1 MHFRFQVYAQTHYLR
16 LAALFLVPSFG
27 VRTSDARASVA
38 QGMPKIIWLVIPARK
53 PKNCDE
59 KSSSAAV
66 WIETLVLTPNRRLR
80 SSPYD
85 TSAMTRT
92 VTSPMRSM
100 VALAM
105 LVTALWSMV
114 PGMSYTAPA
123 RGGLNRKQ
131 MHGNIHNKDKLPGVI
146 EIPLDEEE
154 PELDAKPEMPEKRVP
169 YSMHIVSQ
177 LPQHKHLHEE
187 SNARKFIEDK
197 VVGAFE
203 NFEGFIRHVEVHL
216 QVARKQ
222 TDACC
227 CCTISGEVVSIDV
240 YTYNSMCVH
249 VYIYIIHL
257 FSHMSITYTCFQK
270 RNLQRMKNVH
280 THMYICMCIRICTCM
295 YIYIYICVCACM

>member
-1 MHFRFQVYAQTHYLR
+1 
-16 LAALFLVPSFG
+16 
-27 VRTSDARASVA
+27 
-38 QGMPKIIWLVIPARK
+38 
-53 PKNCDE
+53 
-59 KSSSAAV
+59 
-66 WIETLVLTPNRRLR
+66 
-80 SSPYD
+80 
-85 TSAMTRT
+85 MTRT

-216 QVARKQ
+216 QVSPHFHREKRPEKAPKTTMTLAFDEEGEEMQVDAEPQTGHKMLTPFIIKATVTLVNHHKLVLTNPEKHAQSSLSEAVDHMTDVLRHSLREEKNRMIAAKRKEKEQ
-222 TDACC
+222 ALPEDMDGMLDDDFNLA
-227 CCTISGEVVSIDV
+227 VSNALAEASPEEEEAMMEAL
-240 YTYNSMCVH
+240 Y
-249 VYIYIIHL
+249 
-257 FSHMSITYTCFQK
+257 
-270 RNLQRMKNVH
+270 QR
-280 THMYICMCIRICTCM
+280 IEGSRQ
-295 YIYIYICVCACM
+295 A